1 MELRQYAGV
10 VLRWW
15 WLIALATLVAAGST
29 YLATRSAPPVYQAK
43 TTLMVGQVTRDP
55 NPTNYDFWAGQQLA
69 STYAELVRREP
80 VLRATVEALGL
91 DWSWESLAGA
101 VSVKVVEGTQLF
113 EIYVIDT
120 DPARAQAIA
129 NEIAHQLILQSPTTP
144 SEEELERR
152 AFLSSQLSDLQAKIE
167 STEAQIAEL
176 EQELAEATSARQ
188 MQDLQGQ
195 ITSLQGQV
203 HSWQANYAQLLGLL
217 NQGDINYL
225 SVVEPAALPAYPIS
239 PSLMRNVMLA
249 GAVGLVLAVG
259 AAFLLEYLDD
269 TIKSPDDVRAVANL
283 PTLGAIARIRGDSYQ
298 EQLIAAH
305 SPLSPIAEAY
315 RLLRTNIHFSSV
327 DQPLRTLMVASPG
340 PTEGKSVTLANLAVV
355 LAQAGLRVIAV
366 DTDLRRPVLHK
377 VFGLSNSHGLS
388 DAILQPNPGV
398 LEHVQETGIENLR
411 LLASG
416 SLPPNPTELLGS
428 SRMKAV
434 IDELS
439 AHADIVLF
447 DSPPLLVVADAAVLG
462 ARVDGVLL
470 VNDAGST
477 RRAAA
482 KRAVEELQRA
492 RANLLGVVLNRLSL
506 RREGGY
512 YNYQYYYYYRSE
524 DGERRKRRRRK
535 GLLKRLFGRK

>member
-1 MELRQYAGV
+1 MELRQYVGV

-43 TTLMVGQVTRDP
+43 TTLMVGQITRDP
-55 NPTNYDFWAGQQLA
+55 NPTNYDFWASQQLA

-101 VSVKVVEGTQLF
+101 VSVKVVQGTQLF

-129 NEIAHQLILQSPTTP
+129 NEVAHQLILQSPTTP
-144 SEEELERR
+144 SEEELARR

-195 ITSLQGQV
+195 IASLQGQV
-203 HSWQANYAQLLGLL
+203 RSWQANYAQLLGLL
-217 NQGDINYL
+217 NQGDLNYL
-225 SVVEPAALPAYPIS
+225 SVVEPAALPAYPIG

-249 GAVGLVLAVG
+249 SAVGLVLAVG
-259 AAFLLEYLDD
+259 TAFLLEYLDD
-269 TIKSPDDVRAVANL
+269 TIKSPDDVHAVANL
-283 PTLGAIARIRGDSYQ
+283 PTLGAIARMRGDSYQ

-434 IDELS
+434 MDELS

-524 DGERRKRRRRK
+524 DGERRKRHRRK
-535 GLLKRLFGRK
+535 GLLKRLFGRR